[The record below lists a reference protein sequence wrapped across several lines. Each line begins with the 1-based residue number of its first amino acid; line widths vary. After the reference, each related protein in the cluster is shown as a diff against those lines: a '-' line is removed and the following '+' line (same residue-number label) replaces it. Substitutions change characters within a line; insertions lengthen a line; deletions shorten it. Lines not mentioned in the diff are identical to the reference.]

1 MFAKYLC
8 LGCGITW
15 RSNKLLVICPV
26 CRSKAVKVKDGVD
39 TKEVIDRLT
48 NKEETYKDKFYREL
62 DY

>member
-15 RSNKLLVICPV
+15 RRNKRIIICPV
-26 CRSKAVKVKDGVD
+26 CRSKVIKAKEEVD

-48 NKEETYKDKFYREL
+48 NKEGTYENKFYREL